1 MPQPLVIHNLV
12 RTDSYKPTHWPQYP
26 KDTRYVYSYLESRGG
41 MFDQTLVSMFQY
53 YTKAYLEGQ
62 YFTEA
67 DIDYARDFSA
77 KHYGNP
83 KLFNEAGWRSMYKKY
98 GGRLPV
104 LISALP
110 EGHLVDGHNCLM
122 TMVNTDPEFYW
133 VTNWLETLMLK
144 VWYPITV
151 GTLSWNIKQVIGKAL
166 ARTGDVKDLPF
177 KLHDFGYRGVS
188 SEESAAIGGFAHLV
202 NFMGTD
208 TMAAIELARQYYKA
222 DMPAFSIPA
231 SEHSTITSWGK
242 ENEQYAYANMLDQYP
257 DGLVA
262 CVSDSYDIRNAV
274 EKLWGGVLRER
285 VNSRN
290 GCLVIRPDSGDPTT
304 VLEDVFNALEAKFG
318 LDDNHEGT
326 RKGWKVLNPR
336 VRVIQGDGVNFHTIQ
351 NMISQLTRKGWSMSN
366 WGFGMGGALL
376 QQLNRDTLR
385 FAFKCSAID
394 RGGVWHDVW
403 KDPVTD
409 PGKTSKKGRFVVVN
423 NGEKWITM
431 PKVDGISVGEDQLKP
446 IYKDGDVLTN
456 YSLDELRAT
465 AASYDTFETAA
476 RA

>member
-1 MPQPLVIHNLV
+1 MPQPLRVNNLV
-12 RTDSYKPTHWPQYP
+12 RTDSYKVTHWPQYP
-26 KDTRYVYSYLESRGG
+26 KDTRTVYSYLESRGG
-41 MFDQTLVSMFQY
+41 MFDQALVSMFQY
-53 YTKAYLEGQ
+53 YTKAYLEGK

-77 KHYGNP
+77 KHFGNP
-83 KLFNEAGWRSMYKKY
+83 KLFNEAGWRSMLKKH

-104 LISALP
+104 LIKALP
-110 EGHLVDGHNCLM
+110 EGHLVEGHNCLM
-122 TMVNTDPEFYW
+122 TIENTDPEFYW
-133 VTNWLETLMLK
+133 LTNWLETMMLK

-151 GTLSWNIKQVIGKAL
+151 GTLSFNIRQVIGKAL
-166 ARTGDVKDLPF
+166 VRTGDPADLPF

-188 SEESAAIGGFAHLV
+188 SEESAAIGGAAHLI

-208 TMAAIELARQYYKA
+208 TQASIELLRQFYGA
-222 DMPAFSIPA
+222 DMPAYSIPA
-231 SEHSTITSWGK
+231 SEHSTMTAWGK
-242 ENEQYAYANMLDQYP
+242 ENEQFAYANMLDKYP
-257 DGLVA
+257 EGLVA

-290 GCLVIRPDSGDPTT
+290 GTLVIRPDSGDPVA
-304 VLEDVFNALEAKFG
+304 VLADVFDALEAKFG
-318 LDDNHEGT
+318 LDDSHLGT
-326 RKGWKVLNPR
+326 HKGWKVLSPR

-351 NMISQLTRKGWSMSN
+351 NMVSQLTRKGWSMSN

-409 PGKTSKKGRFVVVN
+409 PGKTSQRGRFSVSF
-423 NGEKWITM
+423 NGHRFVTSSYSDTIIHTGDM
-431 PKVDGISVGEDQLKP
+431 LRP
-446 IYKDGDVLTN
+446 IFKDGEVLT
-456 YSLDELRAT
+456 SHTLDDLRANAAKYDTYTT
-465 AASYDTFETAA
+465 AAAP
-476 RA
+476 